1 MKALYARVKCLIYEL
16 NKLIPAPDSHLWP
29 RSFGQETVVLTI
41 CFPPPPF
48 ISLFKKLF
56 DSCLYKDVIC

>member
-41 CFPPPPF
+41 CFPPPF

>member
-41 CFPPPPF
+41 CFPPPP
-48 ISLFKKLF
+48 LFLCIKSYLI
-56 DSCLYKDVIC
+56 LANKDVIC